1 MSLILNESFSS
12 NNLDDLQL
20 TYDGNQLKKVTD
32 QCDELTYEG
41 AMDFRDGANKATE
54 YSWDA
59 NGNMTSDKNRKI
71 HNITYNVLNLPRRI
85 TFNDGNIIQHTYA
98 ADGRRLRTEYLLSNM
113 QIMERE
119 GIGDGLT
126 PMSGGI
132 AGGDSPDF
140 LGPGIP
146 IDPINPIEDNRVVT
160 LMVRDYC
167 GNHIYRNDSLERV
180 LNDYG
185 YWADNYY

>member
-1 MSLILNESFSS
+1 MEKLYIIENMRFRCLFFALLLSL
-12 NNLDDLQL
+12 
-20 TYDGNQLKKVTD
+20 
-32 QCDELTYEG
+32 
-41 AMDFRDGANKATE
+41 ATIN
-54 YSWDA
+54 SDA
-59 NGNMTSDKNRKI
+59 S
-71 HNITYNVLNLPRRI
+71 
-85 TFNDGNIIQHTYA
+85 
-98 ADGRRLRTEYLLSNM
+98 EYLLSNM
-113 QIMERE
+113 KIMERE

-140 LGPGIP
+140 LGPGVP
-146 IDPINPIEDNRVVT
+146 IDPINPIDDNTIIT